1 MLIHFLIFFRLWST
15 HVTAVTQGKVMEV
28 SKGKQIQFYFNL
40 KNGNL
45 GGNLNP
51 ILRPSICANEGNG
64 QNDFCLEI
72 QYLLW
77 MWDRSSARDGTGVIR
92 RVRK

>member
-1 MLIHFLIFFRLWST
+1 MLIHFLILVNSCHCCYT
-15 HVTAVTQGKVMEV
+15 GQGEV

-77 MWDRSSARDGTGVIR
+77 MWNRSSARDGTGVIR